1 MELSSL
7 SRRRHAYTDQYP
19 FVSGEYSVGDEKV
32 PYFSISM
39 TIREADQYLRL
50 ARELAFNDREP
61 VNLEELFQRAV
72 DEDRAAGPITTYLL
86 QHGSLKFFNS
96 FTVVLLPVDHDHSSS
111 VTDTYIED
119 PDPPEDEPNPGLA
132 RRSIG
137 PVQID
142 DLPNSDI
149 GFIRWST
156 KRAKAVIL
164 DGQHRFLALKKILDS
179 SQASLLRPEE
189 TKIPVLLLV
198 LDPRAGFLPPQ
209 DQSTVL
215 QACRSIFVALN
226 KHAVPVS
233 KTRTYLLDDQDLI
246 SVSMRRL
253 LSSHVG
259 GPLEGAGERAGRIP
273 LALVDW
279 HSDQAKFD
287 RGLYLTSVIGLHETI
302 RQVYPPRRDETDYE
316 GLAEFIGRVS
326 ALVSPSSQSRWSELD
341 LRAKVKRAE
350 HDDLPFSFST
360 EEVSAAADSFARG
373 LGQAIVRPLLRLR
386 PYEELRARYEEAGF
400 IGGSRELWLG
410 FDKSGKQAYEARTGE
425 QPSEEAIAIADT
437 VKAGN
442 LAFAVV
448 FQRGLLLSAVRFDI
462 ARSEFKDGWKLSP
475 SRFSV
480 LDAWIDRVNERIVPF
495 LKIVDF
501 WLGAG
506 IGNDRNVNFTKS
518 GANGVKGLVSL
529 AVLCDIEAL
538 RHEASLLAH
547 SSSLED
553 HLSDSDKVAWELIV
567 EPKSPY
573 LRDDRF
579 MAEAAPRPM
588 QMAAY
593 KWLAE
598 QYRLISPGPASS
610 LQVALTREACI
621 DFRNSSRAYIRNE
634 LKATGSASP
643 SNADLVMKATL
654 VLAARRLAIVAA
666 QSES

>member
-1 MELSSL
+1 MGLHSL
-7 SRRRHAYTDQYP
+7 SRRRHAYTDQYS

-61 VNLEELFQRAV
+61 VNLEELFQRTV

-96 FTVVLLPVDHDHSSS
+96 FTVVLLPVDPDHQSS
-111 VTDTYIED
+111 VTDAYIED
-119 PDPPEDEPNPGLA
+119 PDSPEEEPNPGLT

-156 KRAKAVIL
+156 KRVKAVIL

-198 LDPRAGFLPPQ
+198 LDPRAGFVPPQ
-209 DQSTVL
+209 DQITVL

-246 SVSMRRL
+246 SVSMRRV
-253 LSSHVG
+253 LSAHVG
-259 GPLEGAGERAGRIP
+259 GFLESAGEQAGRVP

-287 RGLYLTSVIGLHETI
+287 RGLYLSSVIGLHETI
-302 RQVYPPRRDETDYE
+302 RQVYPPRRDETDYD
-316 GLAEFIGRVS
+316 GLAEFIGRVT
-326 ALVSPSSQSRWSELD
+326 ALVSPSPNSRWSELE
-341 LRAKVKRAE
+341 LRAKVKKAE
-350 HDDLPFSFST
+350 HDDLPFSFSA
-360 EEVSAAADSFARG
+360 EEVSAAADAFAEG
-373 LGQAIVRPLLRLR
+373 VGQAIVRPLLRLR
-386 PYEELRARYEEAGF
+386 PYEELRESYEQAGF

-425 QPSEEAIAIADT
+425 QPAAEAISISDE
-437 VKAGN
+437 VKASN

-462 ARSEFKDGWKLSP
+462 ARSEFRESWNLSP
-475 SRFSV
+475 SRFAV
-480 LDAWIDRVNERIVPF
+480 LDAWIDRVNQRIVPF
-495 LKIVDF
+495 LEDVDF

-529 AVLCDIEAL
+529 SVLCPLEQII
-538 RHEASLLAH
+538 REASMLANSSAAKGLL
-547 SSSLED
+547 SNED
-553 HLSDSDKVAWELIV
+553 RDAWELITD
-567 EPKSPY
+567 PKSPY
-573 LRDDRF
+573 LRDDRVL
-579 MAEAAPRPM
+579 AEASTQPM
-588 QMAAY
+588 QIAMY

-598 QYRLISPGPASS
+598 QFRLISPGPASS
-610 LQVALTREACI
+610 LTIGLTREACI
-621 DFRNSSRAYIRNE
+621 DFRNSARSYVRNE
-634 LKATGSASP
+634 LKAAGSASQ
-643 SNADLVMKATL
+643 SDRELAMKATL
-654 VLAARRLAIVAA
+654 VLGARRLAAIA
-666 QSES
+666 SKL